1 MRHAKEVRQQRGIR
15 AARVRRKLKQ
25 TLKRPRLAVFRSDLH
40 MYAQVIDDAAGKTLA
55 AASTAEEELKG
66 RVAYGGN
73 VAAAAEVGKLIAE
86 RALAAGIKQ
95 VALDRRDYKYHGRVA
110 ALADA
115 ARDAGLDL
123 GPKGEKPQA
132 KPPKAKGDKKGEP
145 KGQGKP
151 KADKK
156 AKAAK

>member
-15 AARVRRKLKQ
+15 AGRVRRKLKA
-25 TLKRPRLAVFRSDLH
+25 TLNRPRLAVFRSH
-40 MYAQVIDDAAGKTLA
+40 QHIYAQVIDDAAGKTVA
-55 AASTAEEELKG
+55 AASSLEKDLKA
-66 RVAYGGN
+66 RVGYGGN
-73 VAAAAEVGKLIAE
+73 AAAAAEVGKAIAE
-86 RALAAGIKQ
+86 RALAAGVKQ

-123 GPKGEKPQA
+123 GPKGEKPEA
-132 KPPKAKGDKKGEP
+132 KPEAVKKAKGEKKADAKPKGE
-145 KGQGKP
+145 
-151 KADKK
+151 KK

>member
-1 MRHAKEVRQQRGIR
+1 MRHAKEVKQQRGIR
-15 AARVRRKLKQ
+15 AARVRRKLKK
-25 TLKRPRLAVFRSDLH
+25 TLARPRLAVFRSHQH
-40 MYAQVIDDAAGKTLA
+40 MYAQVIDDAEGKTLV
-55 AASTAEEELKG
+55 AASTADKELKG

-123 GPKGEKPQA
+123 GPKGEKPEA
-132 KPPKAKGDKKGEP
+132 KPKGEKKAKGEKKPEGKAKGE
-145 KGQGKP
+145 
-151 KADKK
+151 KK
-156 AKAAK
+156 TKAAK